1 MWPSPE
7 KGESIL
13 AEMIQQIKRD
23 GRGKEYDCIIGLSGG
38 VDSSFLATKVK
49 EWDCVHWLFT
59 LMWAGILSWR

>member
-23 GRGKEYDCIIGLSGG
+23 GRERNMIVLS
-38 VDSSFLATKVK
+38 VFQVTLIVRFLQPRLKSG
-49 EWDCVHWLFT
+49 DCVHWLFT
-59 LMWAGILSWR
+59 LMRAGILSWR